1 MSRIQA
7 LVRRIGIGRVG
18 ALAFGALVLGAA
30 VPATAQVAPPPTTT
44 TASFIGEGTWKCTV
58 TPDAAAVAKGRGT
71 FTEYVLVENG
81 RVVPQELSRQGFE
94 QSSLSATPLPTST
107 IFSVSFS
114 SKENGTL
121 SVSGTCLL
129 TTVSGNLTWTSK
141 DGKVYNYTFTGVSYT
156 PNEEDAGN

>member
-7 LVRRIGIGRVG
+7 LVRRIGIGRVS

-30 VPATAQVAPPPTTT
+30 VPAAAQTTPPPVT
-44 TASFIGEGTWKCTV
+44 TAAFIGEGTWKCTV
-58 TPDAAAVAKGRGT
+58 VPDAAAVAKGRGT
-71 FTEYVLVENG
+71 FTEYVLVESG

-94 QSSLSATPLPTST
+94 QSSLSATPLATST
-107 IFSVSFS
+107 TFTVTFA
-114 SKENGTL
+114 SKDNGTL